1 MKRSRRVSQ
10 KTILW
15 GWHWAGAS
23 SRPQDEKTRNY
34 SLRRCRMLQFRT
46 YDAAER
52 QEPFPLCPL
61 RSTAIR
67 SPRTPKNDGM
77 QRAGA
82 ADRCHDLFVKW
93 MMDDWLIDTLLILRR
108 CDSSRVPEQRAG
120 KKTNKKFWHFYDSTT
135 MQDVFTMRRRT
146 TTALRRRRKAEVKE
160 KGHIKKERHFNKRI
174 EKRPL

>member
-15 GWHWAGAS
+15 GRRWAGAS
-23 SRPQDEKTRNY
+23 SWPQDEKTRNH

-46 YDAAER
+46 YDAAEW

-93 MMDDWLIDTLLILRR
+93 MMDDWLIDTHYWHYNDVTVAEYQNKELARRRIRNFDISMILRQ
-108 CDSSRVPEQRAG
+108 C
-120 KKTNKKFWHFYDSTT
+120 KTFLRWEEG
-135 MQDVFTMRRRT
+135 
-146 TTALRRRRKAEVKE
+146 LRRLYDDEEKQKWKRK
-160 KGHIKKERHFNKRI
+160 GISKRNDTSTN
-174 EKRPL
+174 E